1 MNPTFGTVLLAVLSG
16 PVSWGILQFLLS
28 RRTRKNQH
36 AKDNEALVK
45 AKREARNAEEERAEL
60 LAEAQATAQRT
71 ALESAAERFDS
82 LDEDYRACRKGLLEI
97 RSVAFL
103 LVDAMNVLM
112 TRVQPGHNGDEY
124 SAVLTAEEVEKA
136 RFAIE
141 QARRRLYS

>member
-1 MNPTFGTVLLAVLSG
+1 MNSTLISVLVAVVSG
-16 PVSWGILQFLLS
+16 PISWGILQFFLS
-28 RRTRKNQH
+28 RRSRKRQH
-36 AKDNEALVK
+36 ARDDADLVK
-45 AKREARNAEEERAEL
+45 ARREARNAEEERAEL

-82 LDEDYRACRKGLLEI
+82 LDEDYRACRDGLREI

-124 SAVLTAEEVEKA
+124 SAVLTAAEVEKA